1 MDYESETI
9 LRQSYVP
16 ARKLSACDHAEVSAH
31 DVIAVATTC
40 RLMSPSVPDVQR
52 QSS

>member
-16 ARKLSACDHAEVSAH
+16 ARKLSARDHAEVSAH

-40 RLMSPSVPDVQR
+40 RLMFSSVPDVQR